1 MMSPYVMIVDDDRDV
16 RESLAEVLEDH
27 GYRSVAAANGQEA
40 LDRLRSVPNRPC
52 LILLDLMMP
61 VMDGRQFRAQQR
73 EDEHLGSIP
82 ILIFSAHTNV
92 EEASADLGASA
103 CLRKPIELPLL
114 LDAVRALCP
123 PQPQ

>member
-1 MMSPYVMIVDDDRDV
+1 MTSQYVMIVDDDRDV

-73 EDEHLGSIP
+73 VDERLGSIP

-114 LDAVRALCP
+114 LEAVRTLCP
-123 PQPQ
+123 PQ

>member
-1 MMSPYVMIVDDDRDV
+1 MTRHYVMIVDDDTDV
-16 RESLAEVLEDH
+16 RESLAEVLEDY
-27 GYRSVAAANGQEA
+27 GYPSIAAANGKEA
-40 LDRLRSVPNRPC
+40 LDRLRSVAIRPC

-73 EDEHLGSIP
+73 QDEMLGSIP

-103 CLRKPIELPLL
+103 CLRKPIELPRL

-123 PQPQ
+123 Q

>member
-1 MMSPYVMIVDDDRDV
+1 MNSHYVMIVDDDRDV

-27 GYRSVAAANGQEA
+27 GYPSVAAANGQEA
-40 LDRLRSVPNRPC
+40 LDRLRSVPTRPC

-61 VMDGRQFRAQQR
+61 IMDGRQFRAQQQQ
-73 EDEHLGSIP
+73 DEVLGMIP
-82 ILIFSAHTNV
+82 VLVFSAHTNV
-92 EEASADLGASA
+92 EEASAALGASA

-114 LDAVRALCP
+114 LEAVRALCP